1 MEKEIEGLP
10 EAVQSL
16 AKELSQMNSAELSQ
30 ILYSLLVTPTD
41 AKISKLKVIK
51 TYLDMALFKEYGI

>member
-10 EAVQSL
+10 EVVQSL
-16 AKELSQMNSAELSQ
+16 AKELSQMNSAELSK
-30 ILYSLLVTPTD
+30 ILYSLLVMQTD

>member
-1 MEKEIEGLP
+1 MEKEIESLP